1 MVRLDAE
8 KGFVALMFVLLVVW
22 VTDIGGYFAGR
33 GIGGPKLW
41 PRVSPKKTWAG
52 AIGGFVASLAVAG
65 GFAALDLGKTG
76 AAIAAGRGAV
86 DRLATRRSLR
96 IRGQAAFRRQGFQ
109 PHHSRPWRP
118 TGPPGRICRRR
129 RWWRR
134 FWALCGAAWMASA
147 AVLWFGDD
155 MSAVP
160 LRNNKAAAS
169 AVRTVTVLGATGS
182 IGDSTMDLL
191 RGARDRYRVEA
202 LTANSNVEALA
213 KLAKEFGA
221 RFAAIADPARLGE
234 LKEALAG
241 TRTEC
246 GAGESAIIEAAAR
259 PADWVMAAVSGAAG
273 LKPALAAVD
282 RGATVA
288 LANKECLVCAGDFF
302 MQRAAKAGAC
312 ILPADSEH
320 NALFQALGSGNR
332 EELVRVIITASG
344 GPFRTWAAAD
354 IEQATLAQ
362 ALKHPNWSM
371 GQKITIDSASMM
383 NKGLEV
389 IEASYLFALTP
400 DEIDVLV
407 HPQSII
413 HGMVEFSD
421 RSVVA
426 QLGAPDM
433 RTPIAHCLGWP
444 DRIVGP
450 AAKLDLAKIGQLTF
464 EAPDFERFP
473 GLRLAYDALR
483 TGRGATTVYNAA
495 NEVAVAA
502 FIAGKIKFG
511 AIARLVEATIED
523 WIRSGNLAPLTSAD
537 DAISVDHN
545 ARNKAATLL
554 PQIALK
560 AS

>member
-1 MVRLDAE
+1 
-8 KGFVALMFVLLVVW
+8 
-22 VTDIGGYFAGR
+22 
-33 GIGGPKLW
+33 
-41 PRVSPKKTWAG
+41 
-52 AIGGFVASLAVAG
+52 
-65 GFAALDLGKTG
+65 
-76 AAIAAGRGAV
+76 
-86 DRLATRRSLR
+86 
-96 IRGQAAFRRQGFQ
+96 
-109 PHHSRPWRP
+109 
-118 TGPPGRICRRR
+118 
-129 RWWRR
+129 
-134 FWALCGAAWMASA
+134 
-147 AVLWFGDD
+147 

-160 LRNNKAAAS
+160 LRKLNGKPKS
-169 AVRTVTVLGATGS
+169 ARVVSVLGATGS
-182 IGDSTMDLL
+182 IGDSTMDLIR
-191 RGARDRYRVEA
+191 RGGDRYRVEA
-202 LTANSNVEALA
+202 ITANSNVQALA
-213 KLAKEFGA
+213 KLAREFGVQ
-221 RFAAIADPARLGE
+221 FAAIADGARLGE
-234 LKEALAG
+234 LREALAG
-241 TRTEC
+241 TGIEC
-246 GAGESAIIEAAAR
+246 GAGESAVIEAAAR

-282 RGATVA
+282 RGTTIA
-288 LANKECLVCAGDFF
+288 LANKECLVCAGDIF
-302 MQRAAKAGAC
+302 MQRAARAGAC

-332 EELVRVIITASG
+332 EEVVRVIITASG
-344 GPFRTWAAAD
+344 GPFRTWASD
-354 IEQATLAQ
+354 QIEQATLAQ

-389 IEASYLFALTP
+389 IEASYLFALSP
-400 DEIDVLV
+400 EEIDVLV

-426 QLGAPDM
+426 QLGSPDM

-464 EAPDFERFP
+464 EAPDFGRFP

-483 TGRGATTVYNAA
+483 SGRGATTVYNAA

-502 FIAGKIKFG
+502 FIAGKIRFG
-511 AIARLVEATIED
+511 AIARLVEATMED

-537 DAISVDHN
+537 DAIAVDHT
-545 ARNKAATLL
+545 ARYNAATLL

-560 AS
+560 AT

>member
-1 MVRLDAE
+1 
-8 KGFVALMFVLLVVW
+8 
-22 VTDIGGYFAGR
+22 
-33 GIGGPKLW
+33 
-41 PRVSPKKTWAG
+41 
-52 AIGGFVASLAVAG
+52 
-65 GFAALDLGKTG
+65 
-76 AAIAAGRGAV
+76 
-86 DRLATRRSLR
+86 
-96 IRGQAAFRRQGFQ
+96 
-109 PHHSRPWRP
+109 
-118 TGPPGRICRRR
+118 
-129 RWWRR
+129 
-134 FWALCGAAWMASA
+134 MASA
-147 AVLWFGDD
+147 ALLWFGEH

-160 LRNNKAAAS
+160 LRNNKSAAS
-169 AVRTVTVLGATGS
+169 VVRSVTVLGATGS

-191 RGARDRYRVEA
+191 RSAPERYRVEA
-202 LTANSNVEALA
+202 LTGNSNVQGLA
-213 KLAKEFGA
+213 KLAREFDA
-221 RFAAIADPARLGE
+221 RFVAVADASRFTE

-246 GAGESAIIEAAAR
+246 GAGESAVIEAAAR

-302 MQRAAKAGAC
+302 MQRALKAGAC

-320 NALFQALGSGNR
+320 NALFQALSSGNR
-332 EELVRVIITASG
+332 DELVRVIITASG
-344 GPFRTWAAAD
+344 GPFRTWAPAD

-389 IEASYLFALTP
+389 IEAAYLFSLTP

-407 HPQSII
+407 HPQSIV

-433 RTPIAHCLGWP
+433 RIPIAHCLGWP
-444 DRIVGP
+444 DRIGKGP
-450 AAKLDLAKIGQLTF
+450 AARLDLAKIGQLTF
-464 EAPDFERFP
+464 EEPNFERFP
-473 GLRLAYDALR
+473 ALRLAYESLR
-483 TGRGATTVYNAA
+483 TGRGATTVFNAA

-502 FIAGKIKFG
+502 FIAGKIRFG
-511 AIARLVEATIED
+511 AIARLVEATLEA
-523 WIRSGNLAPLTSAD
+523 WIRSGNLAPLESAD
-537 DAISVDHN
+537 DAIAVDHN

>member
-1 MVRLDAE
+1 MN
-8 KGFVALMFVLLVVW
+8 
-22 VTDIGGYFAGR
+22 
-33 GIGGPKLW
+33 P
-41 PRVSPKKTWAG
+41 
-52 AIGGFVASLAVAG
+52 
-65 GFAALDLGKTG
+65 
-76 AAIAAGRGAV
+76 
-86 DRLATRRSLR
+86 
-96 IRGQAAFRRQGFQ
+96 
-109 PHHSRPWRP
+109 
-118 TGPPGRICRRR
+118 
-129 RWWRR
+129 
-134 FWALCGAAWMASA
+134 
-147 AVLWFGDD
+147 
-155 MSAVP
+155 VP
-160 LRNNKAAAS
+160 LRNNRPAAAN
-169 AVRTVTVLGATGS
+169 VRSVTVLGATGS

-202 LTANSNVEALA
+202 LTGNSNVQGLA
-213 KLAKEFGA
+213 KLAREFNA
-221 RFAAIADPARLGE
+221 RFAAVADPARLSE
-234 LKEALAG
+234 LREALAG
-241 TRTEC
+241 TGIEC
-246 GAGESAIIEAAAR
+246 GAGDSAIIEAAAR

-302 MQRAAKAGAC
+302 MERAAKAGAC
-312 ILPADSEH
+312 ILPSDSEH
-320 NALFQALGSGNR
+320 NALFQALASGNR
-332 EELVRVIITASG
+332 DELVRVIITASG

-389 IEASYLFALTP
+389 IEAAYLFSLKP
-400 DEIDVLV
+400 DEIEVLV

-433 RTPIAHCLGWP
+433 RIPIAHCLGWP
-444 DRIVGP
+444 DRIKGP
-450 AAKLDLAKIGQLTF
+450 SARLDLAKIGQLTF

-473 GLRLAYDALR
+473 GLRLAYEALR
-483 TGRGATTVYNAA
+483 TGQGATTVFNAA

-502 FIAGKIKFG
+502 FIAGKIRFG
-511 AIARLVEATIED
+511 AIARLVEATID
-523 WIRSGNLAPLTSAD
+523 SWVRSSNLAPLHSAD
-537 DAISVDHN
+537 EAIAVDHN
-545 ARNKAATLL
+545 ARNLAASLL

>member
-1 MVRLDAE
+1 
-8 KGFVALMFVLLVVW
+8 
-22 VTDIGGYFAGR
+22 
-33 GIGGPKLW
+33 
-41 PRVSPKKTWAG
+41 
-52 AIGGFVASLAVAG
+52 
-65 GFAALDLGKTG
+65 
-76 AAIAAGRGAV
+76 
-86 DRLATRRSLR
+86 
-96 IRGQAAFRRQGFQ
+96 
-109 PHHSRPWRP
+109 
-118 TGPPGRICRRR
+118 
-129 RWWRR
+129 
-134 FWALCGAAWMASA
+134 MASGA
-147 AVLWFGDD
+147 LLWFGET

-160 LRNNKAAAS
+160 LRSNKSAS
-169 AVRTVTVLGATGS
+169 AVAVRSVTVLGATGS
-182 IGDSTMDLL
+182 IGDSTLDLV
-191 RGARDRYRVEA
+191 RGGRERYRVEA
-202 LTANSNVEALA
+202 LTGNSNVEGLA
-213 KLAKEFGA
+213 KLAREFDA
-221 RFAAIADPARLGE
+221 RFVAVADPSKLGK
-234 LKEALAG
+234 LKDALCG

-246 GAGESAIIEAAAR
+246 GAGESAVIEAAAR

-320 NALFQALGSGNR
+320 NALFQALSSGNR
-332 EELVRVIITASG
+332 EELLRVIITASG

-354 IEQATLAQ
+354 IEQATLDQ

-389 IEASYLFALTP
+389 IEASYLFALAP

-421 RSVVA
+421 CSVVA

-444 DRIVGP
+444 DRIKGP
-450 AAKLDLAKIGQLTF
+450 AAKLDLAKIGQLSF

-473 GLRLAYDALR
+473 ALR
-483 TGRGATTVYNAA
+483 IAYEALRSGGGATTVFNAA

-502 FIAGKIKFG
+502 FIAGKIRFG
-511 AIARLVEATIED
+511 AIARLVEATIEG
-523 WIRSGNLAPLTSAD
+523 WIRSGNLAPLSSAD
-537 DAISVDHN
+537 DAIAVDHS
-545 ARNKAATLL
+545 ARNKAASLL